1 MESVPYRELLTAKFF
16 FPPLP
21 SSLLPRPL
29 LIQRLNEAMARK
41 LMLIS
46 APAGYGKT
54 TLLRTWAAQAARPV
68 AWLSLSQA
76 ENDPATFWTYVMAA
90 CHTICPEI
98 DPHILN
104 QLRLPDAPP
113 LEVFLTSFINLLVQ
127 VSQPFILV
135 LDDYHLITEAVIH
148 RTLRWLLDQQP
159 PQFHLVLSSRV
170 DPPLALAA
178 RRARGELAELRIS
191 ALRFTVEE
199 VTHWLTQVLHL
210 PLSDP
215 QITMLAERTEGWV
228 AALRLA
234 ALTLQESAN
243 VAEHLAQFTGSHRYI
258 IDYLLEEVLA
268 RQSEEVRTFL
278 LSTACLDRFTGSLC
292 DSLTG
297 RNDGEAMLEAVERA
311 NLFLIPLDE
320 QRHWYRYHHLFAE
333 ALRTRALRELGNEQ
347 RDHIYRQACAW
358 YEQHGLLHEAIEAA
372 LAICDY
378 DTAVRLGQTIA
389 PALLLKGQ
397 HYTIDRWLARLPRAY
412 MFAHPSLC
420 LAQAWTQ
427 LLLGHQK
434 AALEPL
440 REAERLFTAREDRMG
455 LAHVASIRALLAR
468 LQRDGSSAI
477 RWGIQ
482 ALELLPEE
490 ELAPRSVGLVALG
503 CGYRLQGDVS
513 QAWQTLVEARVLNE
527 HVGSTRGIWACTLLL
542 GEVLALQGQLTQ
554 AADSYQR
561 VIEAEGNWSVLTIE
575 AHIAL
580 GTILLEWNDLEG
592 ATAQTQQALAL
603 SQQHEDDVLLAQS
616 ALLQARILQA
626 GGQNDLVEEA
636 FLRAVILARQ
646 SKHPQL
652 LARIQAYQARWW
664 LARGNQSLVLRW
676 QETCALIEGETPT
689 YEQEETALTLIR
701 ILLTLGEAVAAER
714 VLIGWQSFAHEQGR
728 IASEIEWL
736 ALLALARDAQG
747 HLSEALA
754 LCHQMLMLAQAGR
767 YCRLFLDAG
776 RPMARL
782 LNLLYDQERGK
793 AVATYLE
800 QLLKVVNVEQASD
813 AAQAPL
819 AGAKE
824 PLLEPLSPRER
835 TVLRLL
841 AAGLS
846 SREMA
851 DELVVSINTI
861 KTQLKSLYRKLQANS
876 RQEALATA
884 RYWQLL

>member
-1 MESVPYRELLTAKFF
+1 MESVPYHELLTAKLF

-21 SSLLPRPL
+21 SSLLPRPQ

-41 LMLIS
+41 LMLLS

-54 TLLRTWAAQAARPV
+54 TLLRAWAAQAAQPV
-68 AWLSLSQA
+68 AWLSLSQT
-76 ENDPATFWTYVMAA
+76 ENDPTSFWTYVMAA

-98 DPHILN
+98 DPHIFK
-104 QLRLPDAPP
+104 QLRFPGAPP
-113 LEVFLTSFINLLVQ
+113 LEALLTSFINLLAQ
-127 VSQPFILV
+127 VSQPFTLV

-148 RTLRWLLDQQP
+148 RTLRLLLDQQP
-159 PQFHLVLSSRV
+159 QQLHLVLSSRV
-170 DPPLALAA
+170 DPPLALAT

-191 ALRFTVEE
+191 ALRFTAEE
-199 VTHWLTQVLHL
+199 VAHWLTQVQHL
-210 PLSDP
+210 PLSAP
-215 QITMLAERTEGWV
+215 QITVLTERTEGWI

-268 RQSEEVRTFL
+268 RQSEQVRIFL
-278 LSTACLDRFTGSLC
+278 LSTACLDRFSGSLC

-297 RNDGEAMLEAVERA
+297 RSDGQVMLETLERA

-333 ALRTRALRELGNEQ
+333 ALRTRALRELGSEQ
-347 RDHIYRQACAW
+347 RDRIYRQACAW
-358 YEQHGLLHEAIEAA
+358 YEQQGLLHEAIEAA
-372 LAICDY
+372 LATCDY
-378 DTAVRLGQTIA
+378 DIAVRLGQMIT
-389 PALLLKGQ
+389 PSLLLSGQ
-397 HYTIDRWLARLPRAY
+397 HYTIDRWLAQLPRTY
-412 MFAHPSLC
+412 VFAHPSLC

-427 LLLGHQK
+427 LLLGHHK
-434 AALEPL
+434 DALEPL
-440 REAERLFTAREDRMG
+440 REAEQLFADREDRMG
-455 LAHVASIRALLAR
+455 LAHVATIRALLAR
-468 LQRDGSSAI
+468 LQRDGRSAI
-477 RWGIQ
+477 RWGVQ

-490 ELAPRSVGLVALG
+490 ELAPRGVGLIALG
-503 CGYRLQGDVS
+503 CGYRLLGDVS

-527 HVGSTRGIWACTLLL
+527 HVGNTRGIWGCMLLM
-542 GEVLALQGQLTQ
+542 GEVLTLQGQLTQ
-554 AADSYQR
+554 AADFYQR

-580 GTILLEWNDLEG
+580 GTLLLEWNDLEG
-592 ATAQTQQALAL
+592 ATAQMQQALAL
-603 SQQHEDDVLLAQS
+603 SQQQEDDVLLAQS
-616 ALLQARILQA
+616 ILLQARLLQA
-626 GGQNDLVEEA
+626 GEQADLAEET

-646 SKHPQL
+646 SKHLQL
-652 LARIQAYQARWW
+652 LASIQAYQARWW
-664 LARGNQSLVLRW
+664 LTRGNLPSALRW
-676 QETCALIEGETPT
+676 QEGSTLTGEETPT

-701 ILLTLGEAVAAER
+701 ILLNQGEAATAER
-714 VLIGWQSFAHEQGR
+714 MLIGWQLFAHEQGR
-728 IASEIEWL
+728 IDSEIELL

-754 LCHQMLMLAQAGR
+754 LCHQMLLLAQAGR

-800 QLLKVVNVEQASD
+800 QLLKVVNVDQTSD
-813 AAQAPL
+813 AAQVPL

-835 TVLRLL
+835 TILRLL

-861 KTQLKSLYRKLQANS
+861 KTQLKSLYRKLQASS